1 MEWNITLIAICNA
14 TKFTVTSSRQISKI
28 ILHIIQQI
36 LLILTRQLQK
46 RARRNKHR
54 IATSRPAAKLMDSS
68 VNHIRAH
75 QRGVVIRQLVYALAQ
90 RARVVQRNAAAILQR
105 QPFRATA
112 LFKILR
118 HRIAHRARQPPHQ

>member
-54 IATSRPAAKLMDSS
+54 IAAPA
-68 VNHIRAH
+68 
-75 QRGVVIRQLVYALAQ
+75 
-90 RARVVQRNAAAILQR
+90 
-105 QPFRATA
+105 
-112 LFKILR
+112 
-118 HRIAHRARQPPHQ
+118 QPPN